1 MKFPQTAKPVICR
14 VLSGISVKICPA
26 AILKL
31 FCGSSPKYFN
41 EGCNIVHWCTKIFCL
56 VLSAFRNISDI
67 IDIMIQKYSF
77 FVPSVLF
84 RQIPFLSY
92 YIFLIKKQ
100 KQKTLHEISSTTNGC
115 TCNLQRHLNTSTPY
129 LKINFLFCRCPFIF
143 EEHLNPQVRI
153 NQMVNIV
160 STGNILERQGM
171 HAVCIDRV
179 YYSLFRR
186 WNPTSW
192 SVKMQKKKK
201 R

>member
-31 FCGSSPKYFN
+31 FSGSSPKYFN

-84 RQIPFLSY
+84 RQILFLSY

-100 KQKTLHEISSTTNGC
+100 RNRRLCMKFLQPPMVALATCRGTSIPELPISKSTSSFAVAPLFLKNI
-115 TCNLQRHLNTSTPY
+115 STP
-129 LKINFLFCRCPFIF
+129 RSG
-143 EEHLNPQVRI
+143 
-153 NQMVNIV
+153 
-160 STGNILERQGM
+160 STK
-171 HAVCIDRV
+171 
-179 YYSLFRR
+179 
-186 WNPTSW
+186 WWT
-192 SVKMQKKKK
+192 
-201 R
+201 